1 MGRTAIFAAVAALCF
16 CAPASAHTDA
26 ARQLA
31 FVWPAEGTVTSP
43 FGNDNGRWHPGID
56 IGTLRSLKVTAAVS
70 GVVLDAGFPGGFE
83 GYGNVIVVQVSP
95 QIVTLYAHLATISV
109 HRGQHVTEGE
119 RLGTAGC
126 TGWCT
131 GTHLH
136 FELREQ
142 GAPVDPR
149 SFLG

>member
-1 MGRTAIFAAVAALCF
+1 MGKRAILAAFAALCF
-16 CAPASAHTDA
+16 CAPASAHTDG

-31 FVWPAEGTVTSP
+31 FDWPAQGTVTSQ

-56 IGTLRSLKVTAAVS
+56 IGILRSLNVTAAAA
-70 GVVLDAGFPGGFE
+70 GVVLDAGVPGGFE
-83 GYGNVIVVQVSP
+83 GYGNVVVVEVSP
-95 QIVTLYAHLATISV
+95 QIVTLYAHLAATSV
-109 HRGQHVTEGE
+109 HRGEHVTEGQ

-142 GAPVDPR
+142 GLPADPR
-149 SFLG
+149 TFLG